1 MNDRL
6 QRVSSEEHGPRR
18 EMAAFTTS
26 IDCQRAEGRVPVATN
41 SGAGRTRARAKR
53 RLTRNPVL
61 PKKIGLV
68 SLTALVVDR
77 HEYEQRIEKSVRAYH
92 QQLADQDAIMTSKLL
107 EL

>member
-6 QRVSSEEHGPRR
+6 QGVSGEEHGPRR

-61 PKKIGLV
+61 PKKINQSAIRKRRMRGLPLWQ
-68 SLTALVVDR
+68 SLGALP
-77 HEYEQRIEKSVRAYH
+77 
-92 QQLADQDAIMTSKLL
+92 M
-107 EL
+107 